1 MNDEYRMMKTFASS
15 SAIRWALL
23 PLVFG
28 AVSACTGSD
37 SEEGIPTQDLAMAR
51 AAETAPAPVVQGL
64 GSDTID
70 LRKIGY
76 SRGADDAPVTVYEFS
91 DFGCPFCGMFARGT
105 YPQLHEEFV
114 AAGKVRW
121 VYVPFVMGM
130 FPNGA
135 ESARAAEC
143 AADQQ
148 EFWEMHDLLYEKQN
162 EWKASRNPAQLYDG
176 YARELG
182 LDADRFA
189 GCYREDE
196 VGARTAINNRA
207 ADALRVR
214 AIPSFFINGRLVE
227 GALPEEQ
234 FRQILNALGGAQ

>member
-1 MNDEYRMMKTFASS
+1 
-15 SAIRWALL
+15 
-23 PLVFG
+23 
-28 AVSACTGSD
+28 
-37 SEEGIPTQDLAMAR
+37 
-51 AAETAPAPVVQGL
+51 
-64 GSDTID
+64 
-70 LRKIGY
+70 
-76 SRGADDAPVTVYEFS
+76 
-91 DFGCPFCGMFARGT
+91 
-105 YPQLHEEFV
+105 
-114 AAGKVRW
+114 
-121 VYVPFVMGM
+121 
-130 FPNGA
+130 
-135 ESARAAEC
+135 
-143 AADQQ
+143 
-148 EFWEMHDLLYEKQN
+148 MHDLLYEKQN